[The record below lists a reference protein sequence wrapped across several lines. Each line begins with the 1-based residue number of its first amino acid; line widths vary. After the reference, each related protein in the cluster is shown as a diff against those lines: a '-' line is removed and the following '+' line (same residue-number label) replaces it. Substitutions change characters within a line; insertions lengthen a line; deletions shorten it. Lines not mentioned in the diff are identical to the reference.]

1 MPLFSIIVPIH
12 NTPAEYLRECIESS
26 INQKTDDIEI
36 ILVDDG
42 SDAYCGEICLE
53 YDARNPQI
61 KYIRQENK
69 GASVA
74 RNVGLMNATGEYIV
88 FLDSDDI
95 IPDGF
100 LRNIKN
106 RIIEC
111 GTPDILMYGYGSKY
125 RSRTLDRLLPSKKK
139 LDLNK
144 NNLILAT
151 LGEYSE
157 FLPYDAG
164 NIWAKVIK
172 RSVIEEHNI
181 RFPEGVIRG
190 QDTVFMLYVYYYC
203 DHVSF
208 VPIIGYYYRKND
220 RSISHRF
227 NPQIV
232 DMDENKFSKYET
244 FLNEMGF
251 DACTVMSSIRVKA
264 LLGEYLNLYFC
275 HRDNPK
281 DRLTLEREY
290 INLVKTPQY
299 AEALMNIRA
308 KGKLMRFKLDAL
320 KKNKISLLFAIKT
333 VEQRI
338 RRLIIREYN

>member
-42 SDAYCGEICLE
+42 SEAYCGEICLE
-53 YDARNPQI
+53 YDDRNPQI
-61 KYIRQENK
+61 KYIRQDNK

-111 GTPDILMYGYGSKY
+111 GNPDILMYGYGSKY
-125 RSRTLDRLLPSKKK
+125 RSRTLDRVLSGKM
-139 LDLNK
+139 DLELKK
-144 NNLILAT
+144 NNLIFAI
-151 LGEYSE
+151 LGEYSG
-157 FLPYDAG
+157 FLPYDVG
-164 NIWAKVIK
+164 TIWAKLIK
-172 RSVIEEHNI
+172 RSVIDEHSI
-181 RFPEGVIRG
+181 RFPVGVIRG

-203 DHVSF
+203 ESVSF
-208 VPIIGYYYRKND
+208 VPTIGYYYRKNNQ
-220 RSISHRF
+220 SISHRY
-227 NPQIV
+227 NSQIV
-232 DMDENKFSKYET
+232 SMDENLFSKYEA
-244 FLNEMGF
+244 FLKDRGF
-251 DACTVMSSIRVKA
+251 DSCTVMSNIRVKA

-281 DRLTLEREY
+281 DRLTLKKEY
-290 INLVKTPQY
+290 IDLVKSPQY
-299 AEALMNIRA
+299 VEAVMNTPAR
-308 KGKLMRFKLDAL
+308 GVLMRIKLNAL
-320 KKNKISLLFAIKT
+320 RRCKASLIFAIKT

-338 RRLIIREYN
+338 RRVIIIEYD